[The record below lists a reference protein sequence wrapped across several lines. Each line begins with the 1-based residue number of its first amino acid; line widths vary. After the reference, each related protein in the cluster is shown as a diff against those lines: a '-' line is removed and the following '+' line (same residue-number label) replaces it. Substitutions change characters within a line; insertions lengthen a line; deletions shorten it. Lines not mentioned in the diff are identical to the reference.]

1 MKRKIFSKLL
11 MVALVIAA
19 VGSFV
24 SCKDYD
30 DDINNLQKQIDAKAA
45 ISELT
50 ALQSTLDS
58 KIAAAQSAAAAAQA
72 TADAAAT
79 KTAVAD
85 LKTALETAIADAKK
99 AGTDAGTQAG
109 EAITKANAAATAA
122 EEAAQAAKDADAA
135 AKKALEDA
143 LEDIKA
149 TYATKAEA
157 AAAADAA
164 ADAAAAEA
172 KAAIDKL
179 GDTYFTIAEAE
190 KLQKQVDDLK
200 ADLESQIEEKVK
212 EAIKN
217 VDNAVASVDAIWSA
231 ITSIELVQSW
241 SKYAAPAGAHD
252 GIQVL
257 NFQYGHVG
265 KDAKFGDNEGYE
277 EANKV
282 IEYGE
287 GDSIKVQNFILVRV
301 SPANA
306 TLDKD
311 NILLIN
317 SKGEAIDDYVEVL
330 EPIKYNSVLTRGTTV
345 ESGLYQ
351 IPVQLKTKD
360 VDVEELKDVVAEY
373 NTDGTVKRNVLFA
386 VAVNNTKDA
395 ADKRYV
401 NTTFDLTAAAGKYVP
416 ATAFTFTVNG
426 EAFNTLKNRWDG
438 AKVVSEKG
446 QQSTKPENAELAWGK
461 DASNKTVLPVY
472 EVDEVKQAADNSNKA
487 TYNVVV
493 ESSAAETRNG
503 NDALIVELNKPF
515 TVKMNLP
522 TQIDYYYVLFDKQS
536 AIESAPS
543 EWNAWSKY
551 EVEGLGEMKQS
562 NEELEL
568 TIKTDKA
575 QGDYIGF
582 RVYAVNYDG
591 TLADPDGRAFY
602 VKVGDIT
609 RGNVSVSG
617 SWTASVATA
626 TVGAT
631 HAALT
636 ADNVINLEDNTGTI
650 AIDGSKFESLALTA
664 ASGTVNIDATEY
676 ANGVRTA
683 ATDRTLYYVLLG
695 SDGKAAKNWKDIT
708 AIKVGLKNAGDWVD
722 YAAANATA
730 GTPEYGKIA
739 FKLEGYDPD
748 DATELINTLNVT
760 VTKRLITTGT
770 EPTYMPTYGPVGGVL
785 TIWMRPE
792 STNAFAAG
800 TVMNARPAAVA
811 AADKDAAFA
820 TFGEADMATYVK
832 DAGDY
837 VFEFVAAG
845 EAKYSAKSGRY
856 NKNAVANVE
865 VDGATSTV
873 LALAGPVLN
882 NTAAKVTYTKAAATA
897 GSESAIDGT
906 SLEPAQTL
914 EIAANSKYASK
925 IGDGRTYTLNI
936 YETSEAISCKTPA
949 SAAATIGLVAQSLS
963 AKFAHDVQ
971 DTYQSYSLKE
981 YMYTTAL
988 NAGANDWTKGVQTS
1002 KEYFISYTDIA
1013 AGNFK
1018 MYPVNNHADGT
1029 APVSTE
1035 TVAATFAGNIN
1046 VGQSVLAT
1054 QTTALASNSGFAGF
1068 TALIEGKNSVWTT
1081 SYTTLAVA
1089 NYAYQGTEGLSYALA
1104 ANNYTFYAS
1113 FTSDVTKQEDYV
1125 QVRIHDTTNNLM
1137 FRVTPAG
1144 IGGASGAAPITD
1156 VPSHLTIKAT
1166 DAFGNAV
1173 TILNESVILKP

>member
-50 ALQSTLDS
+50 ALQSTLES
-58 KIAAAQSAAAAAQA
+58 KISTATAAAQKAAE
-72 TADAAAT
+72 DAAA
-79 KTAVAD
+79 KAD
-85 LKTALETAIADAKK
+85 ASLKATLETAIADAKK

-109 EAITKANAAATAA
+109 TAIAAANKAQETADG
-122 EEAAQAAKDADAA
+122 AAAA
-135 AKKALEDA
+135 AKKADEDA
-143 LEDIKA
+143 KA
-149 TYATKAEA
+149 ALADALKTIEETYQTKAEA
-157 AAAADAA
+157 AAAATEAA
-164 ADAAAAEA
+164 KALADVKAIADAAFTKAEA
-172 KAAIDKL
+172 EELKAEVEGLKDELEAAID
-179 GDTYFTIAEAE
+179 E
-190 KLQKQVDDLK
+190 KIDAKIQEV
-200 ADLESQIEEKVK
+200 
-212 EAIKN
+212 N
-217 VDNAVASVDAIWSA
+217 NAVASVDAIWAA

-241 SKYAAPAGAHD
+241 SKYAAPTGAHD

-265 KDAKFGDNEGYE
+265 KNAKFGDNEGYD
-277 EANKV
+277 EASEV
-282 IEYGE
+282 IEYTE
-287 GDSIKVQNFILVRV
+287 GDSIKVQNFVLVRV
-301 SPANA
+301 NPANA

-317 SKGEAIDDYVEVL
+317 SKGEAINDYVDVL
-330 EPIKYNSVLTRGTTV
+330 EPIKYNGLLTRSASY
-345 ESGLYQ
+345 ESGLYM
-351 IPVQLKTKD
+351 IPFQLKTKD
-360 VDVEELKDVVAEY
+360 VDVEDLKDAVAEY
-373 NTDGTVKRNVLFA
+373 NTDGTIKRNVLFA

-395 ADKRYV
+395 AAERYV

-416 ATAFTFTVNG
+416 ATDFTFTVNG

-438 AKVVSEKG
+438 AKVLSEKG

-461 DASNKTVLPVY
+461 DKSNKTVLPVY
-472 EVDEVKQAADNSNKA
+472 ESDEVKQAADNSNKA

-493 ESSAAETRNG
+493 ESAAAETRNG

-522 TQIDYYYVLFDKQS
+522 TKIDYYYVLFDKQS

-551 EVEGLGEMKQS
+551 EVEGLGEMKQA

-575 QGDYIGF
+575 LGDFIGF

-609 RGNVSVSG
+609 RGEVTVTG

-631 HAALT
+631 KAALT
-636 ADNVINLEDNTGTI
+636 AANVINLEDNTGTI
-650 AIDGSKFESLALTA
+650 AIDGSKFESLALANAT
-664 ASGTVNIDATEY
+664 GTIAIDPTTY

-683 ATDRTLYYVLLG
+683 ATDRSLYYVLLG

-708 AIKVGLKNAGDWVD
+708 AIKVGLEKAGDWVD
-722 YAAANATA
+722 YKAADATA
-730 GTPEYGKIA
+730 GTPEYGKIG
-739 FKLEGYDPD
+739 FKIEGNDPD
-748 DATELINTLNVT
+748 DGELINTLNVF
-760 VTKRLITTGT
+760 VTKSLITTGT

-785 TIWMRPE
+785 TIWMQPE

-800 TVMNARPAAVA
+800 TAMNARPTAIA
-811 AADKDAAFA
+811 AANKAAAYA
-820 TFGEADMATYVK
+820 TFGEANMITYVK
-832 DAGDY
+832 NAADY
-837 VFEFVAAG
+837 VYEFVAAG
-845 EAKYSAKSGRY
+845 EAKYDAKSGRY
-856 NKNAVANVE
+856 AKGAVANVE

-914 EIAANSKYASK
+914 EIPANGKYTSK
-925 IGDGRTYTLNI
+925 IGDGNTYTLNI

-949 SAAATIGLVAQSLS
+949 SAAATIGLVAQTLS
-963 AKFAHDVQ
+963 AKFVHDIDPAYQ
-971 DTYQSYSLKE
+971 TYGFKPYNICTAWNAAATAPDFTKVSAIQESTSYYVKYSE
-981 YMYTTAL
+981 AL
-988 NAGANDWTKGVQTS
+988 AGNFAFHAASKHVNGVEAKDGDGCNTAGANALLKTGT
-1002 KEYFISYTDIA
+1002 T
-1013 AGNFK
+1013 
-1018 MYPVNNHADGT
+1018 PVASGI
-1029 APVSTE
+1029 APVTW
-1035 TVAATFAGNIN
+1035 ATY
-1046 VGQSVLAT
+1046 
-1054 QTTALASNSGFAGF
+1054 F
-1068 TALIEGKNSVWTT
+1068 TAENSVWKPA
-1081 SYTTLAVA
+1081 YNTLSPA
-1089 NYAYQGTEGLSYALA
+1089 NYANKGLKQLIGWDYATKYDYTLYGTF
-1104 ANNYTFYAS
+1104 N
-1113 FTSDVTKQEDYV
+1113 SDATGMQDYI
-1125 QVRIHDTTNNLM
+1125 QIIFDGATNNLLV
-1137 FRVTPAG
+1137 RATPAG
-1144 IGGASGAAPITD
+1144 VGGSSGAAPVGN
-1156 VPSHLTIKAT
+1156 VPSHFKVIAC
-1166 DAFGNAV
+1166 DAFGKEITLINEAV
-1173 TILNESVILKP
+1173 ELRP